1 MQVTNVIA
9 VIDVVQTFFNDS
21 DNPLEVTLMF
31 PIEKDHALGK
41 LTIQIGDTIIEGKI
55 MSKVKAE
62 EKYEDAMSGG
72 HTAVM
77 AQEIEEQPDMVK
89 IKVGNLLPLQEAIV
103 HFQLL

>member
-1 MQVTNVIA
+1 
-9 VIDVVQTFFNDS
+9 
-21 DNPLEVTLMF
+21 MF

-41 LTIQIGDTIIEGKI
+41 LTIQIGNTIIEGKI

-62 EKYEDAMSGG
+62 EKYEDAMAGG

-77 AQEIEEQPDMVK
+77 AQESEEQPDMVK
-89 IKVGNLLPLQEAIV
+89 VKVGNLLPLQEAIV

>member
-1 MQVTNVIA
+1 
-9 VIDVVQTFFNDS
+9 
-21 DNPLEVTLMF
+21 
-31 PIEKDHALGK
+31 
-41 LTIQIGDTIIEGKI
+41 

-77 AQEIEEQPDMVK
+77 AQESKEQPDMVNF
-89 IKVGNLLPLQEAIV
+89 KVGNLLPLQEAIV